1 MANYQETVYATDSM
15 TVDLYS
21 GDQARGAQLQGL
33 VKFNFA
39 NQYTE
44 IEADEARSIYVSF
57 PDYKY
62 PKKKLTSVKTGV
74 FVISKNRSYSG
85 GPGTGE
91 YVFGVSHRSDDSP
104 SETKYHGWENFVPA
118 YDQSRVQIAWD
129 DIEEGRF
136 NEFSPQ
142 NLDQGS
148 TGAGIMPRVGYS
160 EGIVSGV
167 TYIADA
173 YLTIASHASVNTP
186 YQIREYQDVVPY
198 ADSLSPAAGTTIN
211 GANNNAFS
219 WKFKYDSEGM
229 YFWAK
234 LVQDHARLLWR
245 RRNDTEFHEYLIQ
258 GEAQSYT
265 VPASTFDSAVIE
277 WQVIVTS
284 DDNVSSAPTAW
295 IAVNVENPL
304 VVAQNLSPKGVAING
319 GQTNIFSW
327 QTPYVSDTEQT
338 QYEAQYSADNGLSWQ
353 LLSSGFG
360 NQKSFVVPSGTF
372 ATGTI
377 RWRIRCYNKRN
388 IVGPWS
394 DEAVVVVENPLAPPI
409 ITSVTNK
416 PRPHITWISSGQQ
429 AFQVR
434 IGDYDSSEVYGTA
447 QEWQTP
453 EYLPS
458 GPVQVRVR
466 VANVF
471 GVWSEWAVKDTVIE
485 NVEGP
490 AILVK
495 TRKVSNGAELSWDTE
510 GQYVRYYIYR
520 DGIAIGK
527 TTGKV
532 YTDYLSI
539 GKHVYMVRGVDS
551 QDYYTDSRQVYEIT
565 LVKDAAIA
573 DVANFDWLELH
584 FRRGGIPE
592 HNGEQEWPAQ
602 IVHYDGRRKPVAE
615 VSEFEDCT
623 HDISFSLERREDY
636 KKLLALGGHT
646 VIFKDCY
653 GALVIG
659 YLGQCS
665 DSSNWGYD
673 VSFTITETDYIEE
686 IEYD

>member
-1 MANYQETVYATDSM
+1 MANYQETVYATDSSLVNAL
-15 TVDLYS
+15 T
-21 GDQARGAQLQGL
+21 GAIISTGSNL
-33 VKFNFA
+33 
-39 NQYTE
+39 
-44 IEADEARSIYVSF
+44 EACTRFDFQVTDPETQQEAFEARTIYLAF
-57 PDYKY
+57 PESGY
-62 PKKKLTSVKTGV
+62 KKKLVKSVKTGIYV
-74 FVISKNRSYSG
+74 VSKDTYSRGGEPESGEFTHFVDSAIAE
-85 GPGTGE
+85 GPTDTWNNLELFEDGSRPGAESFENIYEGE
-91 YVFGVSHRSDDSP
+91 FFEFSTSNNLDVPSLMVAARCGYTNQLKAGVSYKADS
-104 SETKYHGWENFVPA
+104 
-118 YDQSRVQIAWD
+118 
-129 DIEEGRF
+129 
-136 NEFSPQ
+136 
-142 NLDQGS
+142 
-148 TGAGIMPRVGYS
+148 
-160 EGIVSGV
+160 
-167 TYIADA
+167 
-173 YLTIASHASVNTP
+173 YLTIASHITIHIP
-186 YQIREYQDVVPY
+186 YQIREYEDAIPVATQ
-198 ADSLSPAAGTTIN
+198 LSPSSGSTIN
-211 GANNNAFS
+211 NYYENAFS
-219 WKFKYDSEGM
+219 WKYGIEGHVII
-229 YFWAK
+229 YPK
-234 LVQDHARLLWR
+234 QDHARLLWR

-258 GEAQSYT
+258 GETQSYT
-265 VPASTFDSAVIE
+265 VPANTFDSAVIE

-388 IVGPWS
+388 IVGAWS

-416 PRPHITWISSGQQ
+416 PRPHITWTSSGQQ

-434 IGDYDSSEVYGTA
+434 IGDYDSGEVYGTA

-458 GPVQVRVR
+458 GPMQVRVR

-471 GVWSEWAVKDTVIE
+471 GVWSEWAVKDIVIE

-520 DGIAIGK
+520 DGLAIGK
-527 TTGKV
+527 TTEKV

-539 GKHVYMVRGVDS
+539 GKHAYMVRGVDS
-551 QDYYTDSRQVYEIT
+551 QDYYADSRQVYEIT

-573 DVANFDWLELH
+573 DVTTLDWLELR

-615 VSEFEDCT
+615 VSEFEDRT

-636 KKLLALGGHT
+636 EKLLALGGHT